1 MCTLVVILWLTFPNR
16 YPKPGTPNPTVTV
29 HTFSLSSLSTSTGST
44 ERLTWPGE
52 FPLPDRII
60 TEVGWVADDAL
71 LVKEIDR
78 AARDGN
84 VVLFQFQFENESG
97 EGKSKT
103 MEGKIVRRLGKDGEE
118 GDDGWIDHAS
128 IVPFSFSHLAN
139 LVHPP
144 LSFYIMDRARTS
156 SPSKGQSR
164 DTSTSCLTKGIT
176 TLRCSL
182 R

>member
-1 MCTLVVILWLTFPNR
+1 MCCFFFFFPPALYDTWLTFHR

-29 HTFSLSSLSTSTGST
+29 HTFSLSSLSSPNVH
-44 ERLTWPGE
+44 RLTWPGE

-84 VVLFQFQFENESG
+84 VVLFQFESE

-128 IVPFSFSHLAN
+128 VVPFS
-139 LVHPP
+139 PP
-144 LSFYIMDRARTS
+144 PRELTTYLIAFLYIDRAKTS
-156 SPSKGQSR
+156 SPSKDQSR
-164 DTSTSCLTKGIT
+164 DTSTSCLTKGTT